1 MMGTMQTVSIK
12 ISNNN
17 FGALNNVEV
26 QFGDQ
31 GPVQSIGNTGP
42 FSSVMISP
50 PDADSLNF
58 DTVIVRAN
66 NGEVHTINSR

>member
-1 MMGTMQTVSIK
+1 MQTVSVR

-17 FGALNNVEV
+17 FGTLNNVEV

-31 GPVQSIGNTGP
+31 GPVESVGDMGP
-42 FSSVMISP
+42 FSSVMITP

-58 DTVIVRAN
+58 DKVIVTAS
-66 NGEVHTINSR
+66 NGQVQTIRSR

>member
-1 MMGTMQTVSIK
+1 MGTMQTVSVR

-17 FGALNNVEV
+17 FGTLNNVEV

-31 GPVQSIGNTGP
+31 GPVESIGDMGP
-42 FSSVMISP
+42 FSSVMITP

-58 DTVIVRAN
+58 DKVIVTAS
-66 NGEVHTINSR
+66 NGQVQTIRSR

>member
-1 MMGTMQTVSIK
+1 MQTVSVR

-17 FGALNNVEV
+17 FGTLNNVEV

-31 GPVQSIGNTGP
+31 GPVESIGDMGP
-42 FSSVMISP
+42 FSSVMITP

-58 DTVIVRAN
+58 DKVIVTAS
-66 NGEVHTINSR
+66 NGQVQTIRSR